1 MGKPVGPK
9 DVMKAASWVV
19 IEGTLLTI
27 TDVNGSLYYIFVIS
41 VVKKSM
47 LIMTVY
53 KQKLS
58 NSSHVCRGLYRTEG
72 VGYEWVLAVGVVRDT
87 STWLEC

>member
-1 MGKPVGPK
+1 MGPE
-9 DVMKAASWVV
+9 DVMKATCWVV

-47 LIMTVY
+47 LIMIVY

-87 STWLEC
+87 ST